1 MNCERMRE
9 QIPEALAGQLDKDAR
24 EALVEHLETCAS
36 CRTEVAELNAVWRGL
51 ETLKNAPDASSPGT
65 SSGAPEAGAKLRF
78 QETLAAY
85 QAGMEAGKAAV
96 PAPAVPAPRVI
107 AFPARPVWQM
117 AAAAGLLVGG
127 IFFGRLWPQAG
138 AGASELQMS
147 QLRAQ
152 VENLH
157 QMVAL
162 SMLQQQSPGAR
173 MRGVTYS
180 EKITQPDPQMLD
192 ALLQVV
198 NHDSNINVRLSAV
211 DALQKF
217 AADPE
222 VARAMANAIPPQES
236 PLVQIALVDMLA
248 QWNARAVAPD
258 LERLSKDTQMNEMVR
273 QRATWALHKMETQ
286 R

>member
-9 QIPEALAGQLDKDAR
+9 QIPEVLAGRLDKAAR
-24 EALVEHLETCAS
+24 EALVEHLESCPG

-51 ETLKNAPDASSPGT
+51 EPLKTGMDAPPD
-65 SSGAPEAGAKLRF
+65 AGAKVRF
-78 QETLAAY
+78 QEMLAAY
-85 QAGMEAGKAAV
+85 QAGMAAV
-96 PAPAVPAPRVI
+96 QPAARPVVHAPRV
-107 AFPARPVWQM
+107 AWFPAQPVWQF
-117 AAAAGLLVGG
+117 AAAAGLLLGG
-127 IFFGRLWPQAG
+127 ILFGRYLPRAG
-138 AGASELQMS
+138 GGNPEMA

-162 SMLQQQSPGAR
+162 SMLQQPSPSAR

-180 EKITQPDPQMLD
+180 EKIAQPDPLVLD
-192 ALLQVV
+192 ALLQAV
-198 NHDSNINVRLSAV
+198 NRDSNVNVRLSAV

-222 VARAMANAIPPQES
+222 VARAMVNSIPGQES
-236 PLVQIALVDMLA
+236 PLVQIALLDMLV
-248 QWNARAVAPD
+248 QWNARGIAPG
-258 LERLSKDTQMNEMVR
+258 LARISRDTQMDEMVR
-273 QRATWALHKMETQ
+273 QRADWALHKMEAE

>member
-9 QIPEALAGQLDKDAR
+9 QIPEALAGRLDKAAR
-24 EALVEHLETCAS
+24 EALVEHLESCAG

-51 ETLKNAPDASSPGT
+51 EPLKTGMDAPPD
-65 SSGAPEAGAKLRF
+65 AGAKVRF
-78 QETLAAY
+78 QEMLAAY
-85 QAGMEAGKAAV
+85 QAGMAAV
-96 PAPAVPAPRVI
+96 QPAARPVVHAPRV
-107 AFPARPVWQM
+107 AWFPAQPVWQF
-117 AAAAGLLVGG
+117 AAAAGLLLGG
-127 IFFGRLWPQAG
+127 ILFGRYLPRAG
-138 AGASELQMS
+138 GGNPEMA

-162 SMLQQQSPGAR
+162 SMLQQPSPSAR

-180 EKITQPDPQMLD
+180 EKIAQPDPLVLD
-192 ALLQVV
+192 ALLQAV
-198 NHDSNINVRLSAV
+198 NRDSNVNVRLSAV

-222 VARAMANAIPPQES
+222 VARAMVNSIPGQES
-236 PLVQIALVDMLA
+236 PLVQIALLDMLV
-248 QWNARAVAPD
+248 QWNARGIAPG
-258 LERLSKDTQMNEMVR
+258 LARISRDTQMDEMVR
-273 QRATWALHKMETQ
+273 QRAGWALHKMEAE